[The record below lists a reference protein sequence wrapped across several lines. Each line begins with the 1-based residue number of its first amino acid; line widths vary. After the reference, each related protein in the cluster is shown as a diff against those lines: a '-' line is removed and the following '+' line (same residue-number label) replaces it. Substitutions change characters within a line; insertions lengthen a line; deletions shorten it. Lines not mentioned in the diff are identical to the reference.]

1 MREQSAPEPPPK
13 PGLWGQMR
21 DFINNMDARAWRAV
35 AVTFGLFVIVAAMLV
50 VGRIY
55 FGNEIEDFI
64 KKWLGGAEKAHWGL
78 PATILIFT
86 LTSFIGAPQFVLI
99 AACVVAFGPEVGFW
113 YAWAATIISGGLN
126 YWLGRL
132 GSAQTLKRFGGATGG
147 RFTRFMGKNG
157 FLASAIIRNVPSA
170 PFIVVNMAFGAAQV
184 DFWQFIG
191 GLAIGVLPKTAMVA
205 FAGDSFLDALQGK
218 LSSWV
223 GLSLAAA
230 AVVAWFLSVVLIR
243 ALVRRWDER
252 KAGKSD
258 EKSGD
263 GEKSDQ
269 KIGDISQS

>member
-1 MREQSAPEPPPK
+1 MTEAG
-13 PGLWGQMR
+13 PGSPQRKASLTAQIQ
-21 DFINNMDARAWRAV
+21 DFFNNMDARAWRAV
-35 AVTFGLFVIVAAMLV
+35 GVSVLLFVIVGAMLV
-50 VGRIY
+50 VGRLY
-55 FGNEIEDFI
+55 FEAPIETFI
-64 KKWLGGAEKAHWGL
+64 NGTLGQARRTHLGL
-78 PATILIFT
+78 WVTILVFT
-86 LTSFIGAPQFVLI
+86 VTSFVGIPQFVLI
-99 AACVVAFGPEVGFW
+99 TACVVAFKPEHAFW
-113 YAWAATIISGGLN
+113 YAWVATIVSGAVN
-126 YWLGRL
+126 YAVGWLTRV
-132 GSAQTLKRFGGATGG
+132 QTQKRFGGSTGG
-147 RFTRFMGKNG
+147 RFTHFMGKNG
-157 FLASAIIRNVPSA
+157 FLASFLIRNVPSA